1 MLSVISFN
9 IKDKRPEDVGSIL
22 DQKYDIMLRAGLH
35 CAPTAHSVIGTKERG
50 TLRIGLGYFNEK
62 EDCMKLVFYNQA
74 GVVCSIVNDYNRE
87 LSIKLQALL
96 DRIDNAIDCF
106 QGEFHRGGGSY

>member
-1 MLSVISFN
+1 MEELKYQLINCSNEVLEIWTVARKAEVAAELLS
-9 IKDKRPEDVGSIL
+9 ED
-22 DQKYDIMLRAGLH
+22 
-35 CAPTAHSVIGTKERG
+35 
-50 TLRIGLGYFNEK
+50 YFNEK
-62 EDCMKLVFYNQA
+62 EDCMKLVSYDQA